1 MSLQKPSTP
10 WKLIKYQ
17 DLHSLMDRQNH
28 QTEPAVQ
35 QGADLTYAATTSQS
49 CVTKYRAQTAI
60 PRDSS
65 HPSPCRERV
74 AFKKEG
80 ISLYCP
86 WELKSQIG
94 SSCPKTTIAKDYTL
108 VLNSDL
114 HMKIVRHHWHHLGDH
129 MDLIGHGDSHCRI
142 GMALHCYSGHR
153 HHFHDHLHHHD

>member
-10 WKLIKYQ
+10 SKLIKYQ

-65 HPSPCRERV
+65 PPLPLHRESG
-74 AFKKEG
+74 FQEG
-80 ISLYCP
+80 RYQSVMPLGTQVSDRQQLPQNHNCQR
-86 WELKSQIG
+86 LHIG
-94 SSCPKTTIAKDYTL
+94 AQ
-108 VLNSDL
+108 
-114 HMKIVRHHWHHLGDH
+114 
-129 MDLIGHGDSHCRI
+129 
-142 GMALHCYSGHR
+142 
-153 HHFHDHLHHHD
+153 